1 MDYCLKF
8 HYEDKIS
15 KLEDRAAATP
25 LCTLQFFLG
34 VVFAYQ
40 NSHNV
45 GLEAPSFENTAWKL
59 TSSFAPHLFMRICLG
74 GCPKAT

>member
-1 MDYCLKF
+1 MRAKL
-8 HYEDKIS
+8 S
-15 KLEDRAAATP
+15 KSKTMQPP
-25 LCTLQFFLG
+25 LLSCALQFFLG

>member
-8 HYEDKIS
+8 HNGGKIS
-15 KLEDRAAATP
+15 KLEDGAATAP

-45 GLEAPSFENTAWKL
+45 GLEAPPFENTAWKL